1 MQLSYLVIFKSERRI
16 VYIVLLSLLL
26 YFYIILFFS
35 CFVPFFQ
42 SQVFFLPLTL
52 KLLLQVNFPAE
63 RSMRS
68 ILSYLKFLCSG
79 ANEGLSYFIFT
90 AFHIEKSNLNTKKS
104 NHFAIPCA
112 CCCLYCP
119 EDAPLPLK
127 VQFVGYSQNLKVA
140 PKTCGAAH
148 HRSNRQLL
156 LFASSH
162 CLWLAT
168 VS

>member
-1 MQLSYLVIFKSERRI
+1 MTYCYTPCVYYNYNHVQLSYLVIFKSERRI

-90 AFHIEKSNLNTKKS
+90 AFHIEKSNLNTKNS
-104 NHFAIPCA
+104 NPFCNSL
-112 CCCLYCP
+112 CM
-119 EDAPLPLK
+119 
-127 VQFVGYSQNLKVA
+127 
-140 PKTCGAAH
+140 
-148 HRSNRQLL
+148 LL
-156 LFASSH
+156 LILSRGCTSAFKSAICRIQPEFEGSSENM
-162 CLWLAT
+162 WGST
-168 VS
+168 SPE